1 MPKLIESRLARS
13 HLILPW
19 HSVRFLPIFMP
30 PVIAPNGSS
39 QLLWYGIVDG
49 SCRSSSTAPRI
60 WTGAPPVIWVIP
72 AAVRPFFT
80 ELGLYCLRDVIRD
93 CSSPIVLILVVLVAN
108 LFCNRHVRQVIVHFL
123 LQFVFRLRTICNLF
137 VANVHILAS

>member
-1 MPKLIESRLARS
+1 
-13 HLILPW
+13 
-19 HSVRFLPIFMP
+19 MP

-49 SCRSSSTAPRI
+49 SGRSSSTAPRI

-93 CSSPIVLILVVLVAN
+93 CSSPIVLNTCSVVVAN
-108 LFCNRHVRQVIVHFL
+108 LFCNRHVRQVTVHFL
-123 LQFVFRLRTICNLF
+123 LQFVFRLGTICNLF
-137 VANVHILAS
+137 VAHMQTGTSST